1 MENLYSIVI
10 DMGQFCTKVGFG
22 SENTPRHRFYTV
34 TGKPKYRSISLQDQ
48 QKQIFIGNEIMD
60 SLGLYKVSHPIEGGD
75 IVNWD
80 DFEAIIN
87 YIFYTLRV
95 DPGMCKILYTTNP
108 FLSQESKKRLFEVF
122 LEKFNVG
129 GYYPVR
135 GALLTMYSGGF
146 DTGLIVDMGASNIRI
161 TPIYKSYILQHAVK
175 ALPLGGIALD
185 SFMETKLQALGLP
198 IDSAVQKKIVRE
210 LKEQAC
216 FTSLDYDTDIQQP
229 ERFQKEFTL
238 PDSTAITIG
247 SERFIIPELLFN
259 PSLHNIESE
268 SIVEGII
275 NVVESVDVDIRRDLF
290 RNIFLMGGS
299 SQFPFFEIK
308 LKQELEK
315 ELSKLGKIAHQ
326 VHIIAPKERTI
337 SNWVGGSIL
346 AMIPEFQRSWITR
359 KKFYE
364 NGVPEDLLDA

>member
-1 MENLYSIVI
+1 MENLYSLVI
-10 DMGQFCTKVGFG
+10 DMGEFCTKVGFG
-22 SENTPRHRFYTV
+22 SENTPRNKFFTV
-34 TGKPKYRSISLQDQ
+34 TGKPKYKAIGTSQE
-48 QKQIFIGNEIMD
+48 QKQVFIGNEIMD
-60 SLGLYKVSHPIEGGD
+60 SLGLYKVSYPISGGD

-80 DFEAIIN
+80 DFEAIID
-87 YIFYTLRV
+87 YIFYILRV
-95 DPGMCKILYTTNP
+95 DPGMCKVLYTTNP
-108 FLSQESKKRLFEVF
+108 FLSRESKKRLFEVF

-146 DTGLIVDMGASNIRI
+146 DTGLIVDMGASIRI

-175 ALPLGGIALD
+175 SLPLGGNTLD
-185 SFMETKLQALGLP
+185 NFMETKLQALGLP
-198 IDSAVQKKIVRE
+198 VDSAVQKKIVRE

-216 FTSLDYDTDIQQP
+216 FTSLDYATDIQQP

-238 PDSTAITIG
+238 PDSTTITIG
-247 SERFIIPELLFN
+247 PERFIIPELLFK

-268 SIVEGII
+268 SIVESIV

-315 ELSKLGKIAHQ
+315 ELSKRGKIAHQ

-346 AMIPEFQRSWITR
+346 AMIPEFQKSWITR